1 MYILIVSIMKK
12 TLLFATLLTIFLS
25 CKNHKEEVALIN
37 SIEADTIKVADKQQ
51 PLNWKDDLLAKYVS
65 QSDNDLI
72 QSANKQK
79 LNEEWLFDQ
88 EIVTDTASYLVY
100 QIGHD
105 VTDEGGTNPRFVTD
119 QWVRIDTI
127 SKQLYEYDLAN
138 DSLIKWKP

>member
-1 MYILIVSIMKK
+1 MKK
-12 TLLFATLLTIFLS
+12 VLLLAALLTIFFS
-25 CKNHKEEVALIN
+25 CKNHKEEVAPIN
-37 SIEADTIKVADKQQ
+37 SIEPDTIKVAAKQQ
-51 PLNWKDDLLAKYVS
+51 QSNWKDDLLSKYILHS
-65 QSDNDLI
+65 ENKLI
-72 QSANKQK
+72 QAANKQK

-119 QWVRIDTI
+119 QWVRIDTT

>member
-1 MYILIVSIMKK
+1 MKK